1 MTSAIIGDAGLLT
14 FKVKELAPP
23 ASFAL
28 NCVSLKCRGVGRK
41 VEPTNER
48 REDIV
53 GAIKDYMVNSI
64 TDLQALLKEIHRAP
78 ELRLGEIMLEER
90 LVSRDQLHEALIRQ
104 KRSKGKHL
112 GQILIEMQ
120 LVTQKEVNAGLARK
134 LGIPLVN
141 LQGFELPAHM
151 LSRVPADL
159 AIQYNVV
166 PLGEIDGKLIVAMEN
181 PLDQAVI
188 SALRFNTN
196 SKIETVMAPG
206 NDIRYLLQKFY
217 SKLEESEAIEDLQLD
232 PIGSAP
238 ESNDSVYAIEQEA
251 QRKPIVRLVNAILV
265 QGVTRGASDINIRP
279 EKDRVNVYYRI
290 DGMIHYARTMSR
302 SLLPALVSR
311 IKITAQMDIAERR
324 LPQDGH
330 SRLAWGSKT
339 IDLRISVVP
348 TVKGESVVI
357 RILDKEAGL
366 RPLDTLGL
374 QEREYHLIRRLI
386 SRPHGLFLVTGP
398 TGSGKSTTLYAILN
412 EVKKRDVHILT
423 VEDPV
428 EYDMDGIEQ
437 VQISVVKGYTFAHA
451 LRQFLR
457 HDPDVIMVGEIRDT
471 ETAHIANKAAL
482 TGHLVFSTLHT
493 NDAASTVTRLVD
505 MGVESYLLSST
516 LLGVMAQR
524 LVRVNCPH
532 CLEEEE
538 VDPFIRQT
546 LNLKP
551 GEKFYRGKGC
561 EACNQSGYR
570 GRITVC
576 ELLAVTPEI
585 AQIINEGAP
594 TQRIHQAAVSSGMTP
609 LGENALKLARTGKTS
624 IEEVFGVQL
633 EQ

>member
-1 MTSAIIGDAGLLT
+1 M
-14 FKVKELAPP
+14 
-23 ASFAL
+23 
-28 NCVSLKCRGVGRK
+28 
-41 VEPTNER
+41 
-48 REDIV
+48 
-53 GAIKDYMVNSI
+53 AIKDYVVNTIS
-64 TDLQALLKEIHRAP
+64 DLQGVIQDIHRSP
-78 ELRLGEIMLEER
+78 DLRLGDILVEER
-90 LVSRDQLHEALIRQ
+90 LISREQLNEALVRQ
-104 KRSKGKHL
+104 RHGKGVKHL
-112 GQILIEMQ
+112 GQILIDMQ
-120 LVTQKEVNAGLARK
+120 LVNQDEVNAALARK

-141 LQGFELPAHM
+141 LQGFELPSRM
-151 LSRVPADL
+151 LARVPADL

-166 PLGEIDGKLIVAMEN
+166 PLGEVNGKLVVAMEN
-181 PLDQAVI
+181 PLDQAVVN
-188 SALRFNTN
+188 ALRFNTN
-196 SKIETVMAPG
+196 ANIETVMAAG
-206 NDIRYLLQKFY
+206 KDIRFLLQKFY

-232 PIGSAP
+232 PVGASPDAA
-238 ESNDSVYAIEQEA
+238 DSVYAIEQEA

-290 DGMIHYARTMSR
+290 DGQIHYARTMSR

-330 SRLAWGSKT
+330 ARLAWGNKA

-374 QEREYHLIRRLI
+374 QEREYGLIRRLI
-386 SRPHGLFLVTGP
+386 ARPHGLFLVTGP

-412 EVKKRDVHILT
+412 EVKKRDVQLLS

-437 VQISVVKGYTFAHA
+437 VQISVVKGYTFAQA

-471 ETAHIANKAAL
+471 ETAQIANKAAL

-505 MGVESYLLSST
+505 MGIENYLLSST

-524 LVRVNCPH
+524 LIRVNCPQ
-532 CLEEEE
+532 CLAEEE
-538 VDPFIRQT
+538 VDPYIRQS
-546 LNLKP
+546 LNLP
-551 GEKFYRGKGC
+551 PDEKFYRGKGC
-561 EACNQSGYR
+561 ENCNQSGYR
-570 GRITVC
+570 GRMTVC
-576 ELLAVTPEI
+576 ELLVVTPEI
-585 AQIINEGAP
+585 AHLINEGAP
-594 TQRIHQAAVSSGMTP
+594 TQHIQQAAMASGMTR
-609 LGENALKLARTGKTS
+609 LGDNAIALARAGKTS

-633 EQ
+633 E